1 MHVYRPHD
9 RLGGYSI
16 LRHVRLGSTGQLY
29 VARRVAAHGFA
40 LNVALKIIHPSL
52 LQTKAASDLLDEEI
66 IRVAKI
72 DDPRVIRLD
81 ELGDDHGVRYV
92 AMELVRGFSLS
103 DMLAFYYDRERRI
116 RPGLA
121 VYIAMQGA
129 LALQAAH
136 EARDAQ
142 GNHLRIVH
150 GSLTTK
156 RVLVSWK
163 GHVKLARFG
172 FAKVMADEPLTSWQR
187 LFRAPEQARARG
199 GRNAQAHDSDKS
211 DTIDARVDI
220 YALAAV
226 LLASLARGGLPV
238 LESVVDLA
246 AIPGALARAEG
257 IPEAVGAVLIHA
269 LQPRREDR
277 MTPLAFYRALAD
289 TMPEATKITPS
300 DVAREL
306 AAIRLDR
313 EFSTFAQDRSLVGS
327 SYIPP
332 RMTEVP
338 SPFST
343 THPRA
348 TNESNAASERLV
360 VPPMPKLPKLGSLAD
375 RIASIV
381 PEVHPDAVTPR
392 APEVETPP
400 PPKSSA
406 SMLTA
411 ARVEYPAAAEAGSAA
426 MAPTGPPAS
435 YDARGGDGG
444 DGDEPRE
451 K

>member
-40 LNVALKIIHPSL
+40 PNVALKIIHPSL

-72 DDPRVIRLD
+72 DDPRVLRLD

-92 AMELVRGFSLS
+92 AMELARGFSLS

-136 EARDAQ
+136 ETRDPQ

-199 GRNAQAHDSDKS
+199 ERDAQAQDGDK
-211 DTIDARVDI
+211 IDARVDI

-277 MTPLAFYRALAD
+277 MTPLAFYRALVD

-348 TNESNAASERLV
+348 SNESNAASERLV
-360 VPPMPKLPKLGSLAD
+360 VPRMPKLPKLGSLAD
-375 RIASIV
+375 RIAAVV

-435 YDARGGDGG
+435 YDAGRD
-444 DGDEPRE
+444 DARRDESG
-451 K
+451 KK